1 MDITKDIPNL
11 PDGKKKDGFVPSRP
25 TYKGDGVAV
34 WVRKDKNGKEYLS
47 IKILNSI
54 TVVAFLPKASD
65 GLGAS

>member
-1 MDITKDIPNL
+1 MVEKNID
-11 PDGKKKDGFVPSRP
+11 FVPTRP

-54 TVVAFLPKASD
+54 TVAAFLPKAED
-65 GLGAS
+65 EAS